1 MGLFVD
7 KKIEK
12 GVQLQSQ
19 KKDDVI
25 LLITKQQWK
34 TFINSEIQLSDCSSL
49 FRDGIL
55 FYAKYNRNFDYL
67 FIYLNNLRFIRQS
80 LNSNLE
86 IEEKGDQKEDRF
98 QYDFVNISRDLKAG
112 DELLFPISSI
122 DQSSSLDFYLNNF
135 NN

>member
-12 GVQLQSQ
+12 GEKLQSQ

-34 TFINSEIQLSDCSSL
+34 TFIHSEIQLSDCSSL

-98 QYDFVNISRDLKAG
+98 QYDIVNISRDLEAG